1 MTLAGGVD
9 GGGTQT
15 RCLVIDEYGN
25 IMGIGVSGASKPDA
39 ADPEAGR
46 GHLHGAILSS
56 SQHCGGP
63 PTPYTLFVWPVCVV
77 CPADRQR
84 VRHLVF
90 GASLRT
96 AVPIWLQP

>member
-46 GHLHGAILSS
+46 APLHEALLATSPHCRGAPTVDTPF
-56 SQHCGGP
+56 CCAAGVVAPAGP
-63 PTPYTLFVWPVCVV
+63 HPVHPKLPRRAPLPRLPSVTP
-77 CPADRQR
+77 
-84 VRHLVF
+84 H
-90 GASLRT
+90 
-96 AVPIWLQP
+96 